1 MSGIQFEHKSNV
13 RPNFDIILND
23 QFSPN
28 LGRRLYQDHIIL
40 YSDKTNPNKLGT
52 KVTKKQFDQTKK
64 NNLKMLKFLYGKKYY
79 EENKNKLTNLRLFT
93 NENR

>member
-23 QFSPN
+23 QFSRN
-28 LGRRLYQDHIIL
+28 LGTLGGDLIKIIL

-64 NNLKMLKFLYGKKYY
+64 NNLRNPEILIWKEVL
-79 EENKNKLTNLRLFT
+79 
-93 NENR
+93 